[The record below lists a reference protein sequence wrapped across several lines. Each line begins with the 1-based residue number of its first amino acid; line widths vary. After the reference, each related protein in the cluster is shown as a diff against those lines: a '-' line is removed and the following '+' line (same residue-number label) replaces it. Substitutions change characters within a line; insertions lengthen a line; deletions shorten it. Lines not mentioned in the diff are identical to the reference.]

1 MLAGDGDEDGE
12 QVESLFHLA
21 VVDSPDKILV
31 RVSKLLE
38 GHWGGLYNGGEGSS
52 HEVKCQLILQM
63 PCQKADKHLTSRHGS
78 GPSAAHIFA
87 A

>member
-38 GHWGGLYNGGEGSS
+38 GHWLGVYIGVMGYFG
-52 HEVKCQLILQM
+52 
-63 PCQKADKHLTSRHGS
+63 
-78 GPSAAHIFA
+78 
-87 A
+87 

>member
-1 MLAGDGDEDGE
+1 MLAGDGDEMSE

-21 VVDSPDKILV
+21 VVELLDKILV

-38 GHWGGLYNGGEGSS
+38 GHWDGLYNGDEGSS
-52 HEVKCQLILQM
+52 HEVKCYQDLQM

-78 GPSAAHIFA
+78 RPSAAHIFA

>member
-1 MLAGDGDEDGE
+1 MLAGDRDEMSE

-21 VVDSPDKILV
+21 VVESLDKILV

-38 GHWGGLYNGGEGSS
+38 GHWDGLYNGDEGSS
-52 HEVKCQLILQM
+52 HEVKCYQDLQM

-78 GPSAAHIFA
+78 RPSAAHIFA